1 MNQRLG
7 KQTVTFGEPATI
19 LETAAIVGQKEGEGP
34 IAQSF
39 DIILEDDK
47 FGEETWEKSES
58 RLQREAA
65 LTALKKAKLTPA
77 DINYVLAGDL
87 LNQCVGAHYG
97 MRDLEIPFLGLYG
110 ACSTMAE
117 SLSIGSMLIS
127 GGYADYTMCVTS
139 SHFCSAEKQFRYPLE
154 YGGQRAPSA
163 QWTVTGAGCAVLAK
177 DGDGPKITHV
187 TTGKIIDMGVSDLN
201 NMGAA
206 MAPAAIDTLTAHFE
220 DTGLKANDYDLILTG
235 DLGLIGS
242 DILEELMLE
251 EGYDIRENHNDCGKI
266 IFDIEKQ
273 DVHSGGSGCG
283 CCGSVFCGHIIKEIR
298 SGKYKRVLLI
308 ATGALMNPMT
318 VKQGETIPAIAHAV
332 AISA

>member
-65 LTALKKAKLTPA
+65 LTALKKAKLTPS

-206 MAPAAIDTLTAHFE
+206 MAPAAIDTLTTHFE

>member
-117 SLSIGSMLIS
+117 SLSI
-127 GGYADYTMCVTS
+127 
-139 SHFCSAEKQFRYPLE
+139 
-154 YGGQRAPSA
+154 
-163 QWTVTGAGCAVLAK
+163 
-177 DGDGPKITHV
+177 
-187 TTGKIIDMGVSDLN
+187 
-201 NMGAA
+201 
-206 MAPAAIDTLTAHFE
+206 
-220 DTGLKANDYDLILTG
+220 
-235 DLGLIGS
+235 
-242 DILEELMLE
+242 
-251 EGYDIRENHNDCGKI
+251 
-266 IFDIEKQ
+266 
-273 DVHSGGSGCG
+273 
-283 CCGSVFCGHIIKEIR
+283 
-298 SGKYKRVLLI
+298 
-308 ATGALMNPMT
+308 
-318 VKQGETIPAIAHAV
+318 
-332 AISA
+332 